1 MTAPA
6 APDPQPGTP
15 AQPSPDGA
23 VPPMPSEVTS
33 ARAAARGRQMAPGDD
48 AAGEDGAQNP
58 PPPVALAGTRPPAG
72 DRALT
77 HPAGPGPGYL
87 EGYSEAPIL

>member
-23 VPPMPSEVTS
+23 VPPMPSEVTCAPRPAS
-33 ARAAARGRQMAPGDD
+33 GRWRRAMMPLGKMARRTPR
-48 AAGEDGAQNP
+48 
-58 PPPVALAGTRPPAG
+58 RP
-72 DRALT
+72 
-77 HPAGPGPGYL
+77 
-87 EGYSEAPIL
+87 